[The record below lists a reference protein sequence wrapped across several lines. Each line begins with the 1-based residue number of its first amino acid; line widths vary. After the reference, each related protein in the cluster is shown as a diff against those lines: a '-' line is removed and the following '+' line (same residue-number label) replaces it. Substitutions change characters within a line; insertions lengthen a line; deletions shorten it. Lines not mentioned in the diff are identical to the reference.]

1 MISQICTAYSGCGIK
16 GGKDILG
23 LFVAQPLNSVG
34 MVKAPEESIT
44 LQAAWLGIL
53 YAGLFENVVIKPLLF
68 SEMCFLKTRK
78 YFYF

>member
-44 LQAAWLGIL
+44 LQAA
-53 YAGLFENVVIKPLLF
+53 
-68 SEMCFLKTRK
+68 
-78 YFYF
+78 